1 MAPVLLAIKSSYT
14 AFKGLMY
21 LVILILSIVTLAG
34 AAQSQSTGMGKFNT
48 LLSVIMFLTVLAI
61 PLMKVLPVDKIF
73 DALKIP
79 EDKHYLSFF
88 AFVLGLSVL
97 IYLVSANNAVT
108 DSKEKTQTTNAKRA
122 ATGIA
127 VLTIIILAINHKL
140 GLELN
145 LDVTNML
152 PF

>member
-14 AFKGLMY
+14 TFKALMY
-21 LVILILSIVTLAG
+21 LTILILSIVTLAG
-34 AAQSQSTGMGKFNT
+34 AAQSQSTGVGKFNT
-48 LLSVIMFLTVLAI
+48 LLSVAVFLAILAI
-61 PLMKVLPVDKIF
+61 PIMKLLPLE
-73 DALKIP
+73 ALFSKLNIP

-88 AFVLGLSVL
+88 GFVLALSVL
-97 IYLVSANNAVT
+97 IIIFAGQNKVT
-108 DSKEKTQTTNAKRA
+108 SDKETTQNTNAKRA

-127 VLTIIILAINHKL
+127 VLTTLMLVINHKL

-152 PF
+152 PI